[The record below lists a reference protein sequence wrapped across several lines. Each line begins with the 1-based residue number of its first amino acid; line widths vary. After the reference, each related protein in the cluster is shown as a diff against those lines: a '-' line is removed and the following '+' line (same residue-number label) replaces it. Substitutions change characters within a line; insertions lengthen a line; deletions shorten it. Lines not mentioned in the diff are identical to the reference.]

1 MHPETLSQSSSGW
14 QSLGTPAA
22 ELRLEFT
29 LTTGQ
34 SFRWRQVGVGEYV
47 GVIGQRVVHIKQLE
61 DDVVYQVVGRGAQ
74 ALAAEDATVMD
85 DYFNTST
92 SLAKLAEG
100 WCAVDQ
106 RYRCVYPHLT
116 GGQSGRGELGPRACL
131 AAAMAAVHLSG

>member
-34 SFRWRQVGVGEYV
+34 SFRWRQVGAGEYV

-74 ALAAEDATVMD
+74 ALAAEDATVMH
-85 DYFNTST
+85 DYFNTTT

-100 WCAVDQ
+100 WCAADQ
-106 RYRCVYPHLT
+106 RYRFVYPHLT
-116 GGQSGRGELGPRACL
+116 GGQSGRGGLGPCARL
-131 AAAMAAVHLSG
+131 AAAVAAEHFSG